1 MDLKIV
7 TNTFKLVKNI
17 LLTNLLPEVMT
28 IENLEYSYNKR
39 HGIISCMLFI
49 EVMLD
54 LKDINKKNLFIIKI

>member
-1 MDLKIV
+1 
-7 TNTFKLVKNI
+7 
-17 LLTNLLPEVMT
+17 MT

-54 LKDINKKNLFIIKI
+54 LKNINKKNLFIIKI